1 MTFFF
6 HATFDTMSP
15 NDIEIYL
22 AFGNMKLNFRTLDLE
37 VDFGDLSQLLYFI
50 LLFLIIP
57 SIESSLEKALFEKEV
72 KCLRGA
78 INE

>member
-1 MTFFF
+1 
-6 HATFDTMSP
+6 MSP

-50 LLFLIIP
+50 LLVLIIP

>member
-1 MTFFF
+1 
-6 HATFDTMSP
+6 MSP

-50 LLFLIIP
+50 LLVLIIP

-78 INE
+78 INEWIK